1 MLRLCEDIH
10 ELFSKE
16 VSESLFSVNIVTI
29 NDFLKVDIKKITASS
44 GLSYKDVICLK
55 KQIANKYAAVTRN
68 GLKYYKE
75 ILTKSAIISSGIKSL
90 DILLDGGF
98 LTGQLYE
105 ICGLPA
111 SGKTQLCLTIA
122 KHTATSFKKVYY
134 LDSKMDFTGRRLKEM
149 LENTRDIKQV
159 KLFF

>member
-75 ILTKSAIISSGIKSL
+75 ILTKSAIISS
-90 DILLDGGF
+90 
-98 LTGQLYE
+98 
-105 ICGLPA
+105 
-111 SGKTQLCLTIA
+111 
-122 KHTATSFKKVYY
+122 V
-134 LDSKMDFTGRRLKEM
+134 
-149 LENTRDIKQV
+149 
-159 KLFF
+159 